1 MYNQNLFKEFPDE
14 LFGHDDRKDEEKEM
28 LFEESADPHTKEK
41 VPEKEE
47 NPWKILIV
55 DDEEDIHSV
64 TQIALR
70 NFSYEGRGIEFYN
83 AYSAAEAKTIIEKN
97 PDIALILL
105 DVVMET
111 NQAGL
116 DLVRYIRESIGNRY
130 TRIILRTGQPG
141 QAPEREVILSYEID
155 DYKTKTELTSFKLF
169 TVALASLRAYKTIKE
184 IEKINISLHEEI
196 QERIRVEKN
205 LVLARKKAEKA
216 DRIKTQFL
224 SQLSKEI
231 KTPLDTILDST
242 SEIRNEINDKIT
254 EDIKDMFDRM
264 TYTGKRIVRTV
275 QLILDLSEVRTG
287 NYRPTPI
294 MVDLKRL
301 CESIIE
307 ENSLSLLKKEIE
319 VSLYTETEKTEVK
332 TDEYS
337 VRQIIHNLLDNAI
350 KFTNKG
356 KVSITLSRNENG
368 RLVVLVEDT
377 GKGMSKDFKRK
388 MFDPFTQEKSES
400 QDGIGLGLALVK
412 AYAEQNNYKIK
423 TESTDGKGT
432 TISIIF

>member
-1 MYNQNLFKEFPDE
+1 MDNQNHFMEFPDE
-14 LFGHDDRKDEEKEM
+14 LFGPDDRKDEGMEM
-28 LFEESADPHTKEK
+28 LFEESSDPHTKEK
-41 VPEKEE
+41 MPEKEE

-83 AYSAAEAKTIIEKN
+83 AYSAAEAKTIIENN

-116 DLVRYIRESIGNRY
+116 DLVRYIRKNIGNRH

-184 IEKINISLHEEI
+184 IENINVSLHEEI
-196 QERIRVEKN
+196 QERIRMEKN
-205 LVLARKKAEKA
+205 LVMARKKAEKA
-216 DRIKTQFL
+216 DRINTQFL

-231 KTPLDTILDST
+231 KNPIDTILDST

-254 EDIKDMFDRM
+254 EDIKDMFDQM

-287 NYRPTPI
+287 NYRPRPVL
-294 MVDLKRL
+294 VDLKKL

-307 ENSLSLLKKEIE
+307 ENSLSLFNKDID
-319 VSLYTETEKTEVK
+319 VSLYAETEKTELE

-337 VRQIIHNLLDNAI
+337 TRQIIYNLLDNAI
-350 KFTNKG
+350 KYTDLG
-356 KVSITLSRNENG
+356 KVSITLSRNEND
-368 RLVVLVEDT
+368 RLVALVEDS
-377 GKGMSKDFKRK
+377 GRGISKDFKRK
-388 MFDPFTQEKSES
+388 MFDPFTQEKNES

-423 TESTDGKGT
+423 TESRDGKGT
-432 TISIIF
+432 SISVMF